1 MKKTLIIFGS
11 LFLAPHLLLADG
23 GVLIPRETSAFS
35 KVHDVAS
42 EFVVG
47 WRATTVALLD
57 ELAPMV
63 TSRLGLSAAE
73 FPLARVLEGGT
84 WAAGRLVARQK
95 RADAGPPFQIS
106 SDGTVF

>member
-1 MKKTLIIFGS
+1 M
-11 LFLAPHLLLADG
+11 
-23 GVLIPRETSAFS
+23 VPRAAGAFS
-35 KVHDVAS
+35 RVHDVAS
-42 EFVVG
+42 SFVVG

-57 ELAPMV
+57 EIAPMV
-63 TSRLGLSAAE
+63 ATRLGLSPAE